1 MAVHNAIRKR
11 TTGDYVIFVILT
23 FLMLVIAIPFYNTI
37 VISVET
43 SAAYA
48 RNPLSLYPAEFS
60 MDNYRFMFK
69 NNAILYGYRNTV
81 FIAAIGLV
89 YGMTISVMMAY
100 AFSRQ
105 FPGKKFFF
113 LLMLFTMFFGG
124 GTVPTFLIM
133 KKLKL
138 INKLLGIILM
148 SGVSSFNIII
158 MKNGFESTPPALEE
172 AALIDG
178 ANDLQIFLRVMLPLQ
193 KPLLATFS
201 LFTIVSYWNSWYWPL
216 LLLNSPTKQT
226 LQVVLRAIVND
237 ASQATE
243 VASSGSATAQT
254 FSQGVKMA
262 AVMITMGPIM
272 IVYPFLQKYFNKGVM
287 VGAIKM

>member
-1 MAVHNAIRKR
+1 
-11 TTGDYVIFVILT
+11 
-23 FLMLVIAIPFYNTI
+23 
-37 VISVET
+37 
-43 SAAYA
+43 
-48 RNPLSLYPAEFS
+48 
-60 MDNYRFMFK
+60 
-69 NNAILYGYRNTV
+69 
-81 FIAAIGLV
+81 
-89 YGMTISVMMAY
+89 
-100 AFSRQ
+100 
-105 FPGKKFFF
+105 
-113 LLMLFTMFFGG
+113 
-124 GTVPTFLIM
+124 
-133 KKLKL
+133 
-138 INKLLGIILM
+138 
-148 SGVSSFNIII
+148 
-158 MKNGFESTPPALEE
+158 
-172 AALIDG
+172 
-178 ANDLQIFLRVMLPLQ
+178 MLPLQ